1 MSLEFG
7 QESTSDYQHRM
18 LRIHFFLFFLE
29 SQVITCGGHSSDPE
43 KQKSQ
48 QKTSDVRKTWLAT
61 DGFEDGRGS
70 WAQES
75 EQPLEAR
82 KGEKM
87 ESPLEPLERNMAK
100 LTPWH

>member
-7 QESTSDYQHRM
+7 QESTSDYQRRM
-18 LRIHFFLFFLE
+18 LRIHLFLFFLE

-61 DGFEDGRGS
+61 AALRMEGGHEPRNLGS
-70 WAQES
+70 
-75 EQPLEAR
+75 P
-82 KGEKM
+82 
-87 ESPLEPLERNMAK
+87 
-100 LTPWH
+100 